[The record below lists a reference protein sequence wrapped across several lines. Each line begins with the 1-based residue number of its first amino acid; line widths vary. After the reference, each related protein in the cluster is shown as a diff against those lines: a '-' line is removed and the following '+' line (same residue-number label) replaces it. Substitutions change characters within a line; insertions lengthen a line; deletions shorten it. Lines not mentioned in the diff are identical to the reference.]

1 MPKVTPFQTAVGTAK
16 YPHLNTPDAA
26 FDKDNPKYK
35 TELLMTPKEAEPL
48 MKMMR
53 EAAADAFGNKK
64 NIKFAFS
71 KDEETGQVIFK
82 VQSKY
87 QPKYYDSNGQ
97 VITPEKLPRV
107 SGGSRLKAAGI
118 LNIYSVSGTNG
129 VGLLLDRV
137 QLVKVVDGFTGDGG
151 GFDAVEDGEFSIED
165 NDGEWSSVNGT
176 PVDELDDDDD
186 F

>member
-1 MPKVTPFQTAVGTAK
+1 MPKVIPFKTAVGTAK
-16 YPHLNTPDAA
+16 YPHLNKPDAA

-35 TELLMTPKEAEPL
+35 TELLMTSKEAEPL
-48 MKMMR
+48 IKMMR
-53 EAAADAFGNKK
+53 EAAADNFGNKK

-71 KDEETGQVIFK
+71 KDEETGEVSFK

-87 QPKYYDSNGQ
+87 QPKYYDTNGQ
-97 VITPEKLPRV
+97 VIAPAKLPRV
-107 SGGSRLKAAGI
+107 SGGSKLKAAGI

-137 QLVKVVDGFTGDGG
+137 QLVKVVEGFSGDGE
-151 GFDAVEDGEFSIED
+151 GFDAVEDGDFSIDDED
-165 NDGEWSSVNGT
+165 DVGLD
-176 PVDELDDDDD
+176 VDDKKDFDD

>member
-16 YPHLNTPDAA
+16 YPHLNTPDSA

-71 KDEETGQVIFK
+71 KDDETGQVSFK

-107 SGGSRLKAAGI
+107 NGGSRLKAAGI

-137 QLVKVVDGFTGDGG
+137 QLVKVVDGFSGDGG

-165 NDGEWSSVNGT
+165 NDGEWSSANGT
-176 PVDELDDDDD
+176 PVDELDDDD

>member
-71 KDEETGQVIFK
+71 KDEETGQVSFK

>member
-1 MPKVTPFQTAVGTAK
+1 MPKVIPFKTPKGRAK
-16 YPHLNTPDAA
+16 YPHLNKPDTA
-26 FDKDNPKYK
+26 FDTNNPKYK
-35 TELLMTPKEAEPL
+35 TELLMTEKEAEPL

-53 EAAADAFGNKK
+53 EAAADNFGNKK

-71 KDEETGQVIFK
+71 KDDETGEVSFK

-87 QPKYYDSNGQ
+87 QPKYYDAQGQ
-97 VITPEKLPRV
+97 VIPPAKLPRV
-107 SGGSRLKAAGI
+107 SGGSELKAAGI

-137 QLVKVVDGFTGDGG
+137 QICKVVEGFSGDGE
-151 GFDAVEDGEFSIED
+151 GFDADEDGDFSVD
-165 NDGEWSSVNGT
+165 D
-176 PVDELDDDDD
+176 VDEAVHASDDNKDVDD